1 MSPHEEN
8 SVSDKSSIE
17 ESPARRLT
25 NKTRTNVIHKN
36 LNQGFILKSQKQNMY
51 NKSI

>member
-25 NKTRTNVIHKN
+25 KKTRTNVIHKN
-36 LNQGFILKSQKQNMY
+36 LSQARFYLTKSEAKY
-51 NKSI
+51 V

>member
-25 NKTRTNVIHKN
+25 KKLGQMLSIRT
-36 LNQGFILKSQKQNMY
+36 
-51 NKSI
+51 